1 MRKIAVLRA
10 NAIGDFV
17 FVLPALTALRSTYPQ
32 AEIVLLGR
40 PWHADFLANRP
51 GPVDR
56 VVVVPLSQG
65 VREPGYGQAEDP
77 AELDRFFAGMARER
91 FDLAIQMHGGG
102 RYSNPFV
109 RRLGAE
115 LSIGLRTPDAV
126 PLDRWVPYIFYQPE
140 VLRYLEVVAL
150 VGAIT
155 DQLEPRLA
163 LTGRDLAEAN
173 LAVPPSA
180 NRSLVALHPGAG
192 DPRRRWPV
200 EKFVEVGRSLVKA
213 GAEVVVTGGPAE
225 RNLVEGVVRGM
236 SGQARNLCG
245 YLSLNG
251 LLGLFSRCN
260 LVISNDSGPLHLAMA
275 VGAPT
280 VSIYWCGNLIT
291 AGPLTR
297 TRHRPAISW
306 RLECPLCGRNTTVD
320 RCDHRASF
328 VAEVTVAEVQQAAFD
343 LLDAYG
349 RGQKLLQPAD
359 QPDQA
364 GQPENGQQPQQ
375 QCPPQVKTQGQRQG
389 DSAQ

>member
-17 FVLPALTALRSTYPQ
+17 FALPALAALRSTYPQ

-56 VVVVPLSQG
+56 VVVVPLSRG
-65 VREPGYGQAEDP
+65 VRDPGYGEEEDP
-77 AELDRFFAGMARER
+77 AELDRFFARMAGER
-91 FDLAIQMHGGG
+91 FDLAIQVHGGG

-126 PLDRWVPYIFYQPE
+126 ALDRWVPYIYYQPE
-140 VLRYLEVVAL
+140 IMRYLEVMAL
-150 VGAIT
+150 VGATT
-155 DQLEPRLA
+155 DNLEPRLS
-163 LTGRDLAEAN
+163 LTGRDLAEAD
-173 LAVPPSA
+173 LAVPAGA
-180 NRSLVALHPGAG
+180 NRPLVVLHPGAG

-200 EKFVEVGRSLVKA
+200 EKFAEIGRALVRA
-213 GAEVVVTGGPAE
+213 GAEVVVTGRPAE
-225 RNLVEGVVRGM
+225 RNLVEGVVAGM
-236 SGQARNLCG
+236 SGLARNLCG

-280 VSIYWCGNLIT
+280 VSIYWCGNVIT

-297 TRHRPAISW
+297 SRHRLAISW
-306 RLECPLCGRNTTVD
+306 RLECPLCGRNVTSD
-320 RCDHRASF
+320 DCGHRVSF
-328 VAEVTVAEVQQAAFD
+328 VAEVAVSEVQQAAFE
-343 LLDAYG
+343 LLESYSRG
-349 RGQKLLQPAD
+349 RKLLLATD

-364 GQPENGQQPQQ
+364 GQPGNGQQAQQ
-375 QCPPQVKTQGQRQG
+375 QGPAQAKFESQAQGG
-389 DSAQ
+389 FAQ